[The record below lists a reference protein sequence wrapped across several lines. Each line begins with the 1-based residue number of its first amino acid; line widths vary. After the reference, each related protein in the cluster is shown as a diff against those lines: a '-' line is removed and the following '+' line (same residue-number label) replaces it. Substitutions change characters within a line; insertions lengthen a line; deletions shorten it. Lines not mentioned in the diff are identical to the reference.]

1 MSNYPNYYNQP
12 MQAVQPIYPNYNF
25 QPTQV
30 PNPYI
35 DRYAQQ
41 QQIAQIQQ
49 SQQQAQPQFQGLN
62 GRIVDDFNAISAND
76 VPMDAMGAIFIKS
89 DGTEIQRRVWSSN
102 GTIATTSYKPLQLN
116 LDNKVD
122 NLSAEGQNDAYGAFG
137 EVLEGISAK
146 IDGVQNRLD
155 EFFGKAKTNSK
166 AKKEAETE

>member
-1 MSNYPNYYNQP
+1 MQQYPNYFNAGA
-12 MQAVQPIYPNYNF
+12 QAVPPMYPNYNF
-25 QPTQV
+25 QQAQV
-30 PNPYI
+30 ANPYV
-35 DRYAQQ
+35 DRY
-41 QQIAQIQQ
+41 
-49 SQQQAQPQFQGLN
+49 SQQQLTQAQQPQQQFQGLN
-62 GRIVDDFNAISAND
+62 GRIVDDFGVISAND
-76 VPMDAMGAIFIKS
+76 VPMDAVGAIFIKS

-122 NLSAEGQNDAYGAFG
+122 NLSVEGQNDAYGAFG

-155 EFFGKAKTNSK
+155 EFFGKTKVNSK